1 MAELKMPDRL
11 RSQLRT
17 GWHQYVDLLVPLRPA
32 LHRYCH
38 RLTGN
43 VWDAE
48 DLVQET
54 LLRAFAKWGVTYP
67 EIRDV
72 RAYLISIAT
81 NAWIDTLRRRETEA
95 RLYRSSPASP
105 ENRAPSQGTDPEASS
120 NVRDAGSRLLQRL
133 SPQERAAVVLK
144 EVFDMSLEEIAKLLA
159 TTPGAVKAALR
170 RGRDRLA
177 EPEGGPASHRTIPL
191 PELLDRFI
199 VLYDAKDVNGMVALM
214 LEGGSAENVG
224 NSIHIGL
231 DAVEGIPRF
240 FHKVVHGHA
249 EWPPEFQYESQRAER
264 RELEGE
270 PILLFFVTRHGREAL
285 QTVMRFEEQDGRIA
299 HIRAYGF
306 CPETIRAVGEAL
318 GVRVRTGIYRAP
330 TPAPGAEWPDPASPR
345 SR

>member
-1 MAELKMPDRL
+1 
-11 RSQLRT
+11 
-17 GWHQYVDLLVPLRPA
+17 LRPA
-32 LHRYCH
+32 LHRYCR

-48 DLVQET
+48 DLVQEA
-54 LLRAFAKWGVTYP
+54 LLRAFAQWGVTYP
-67 EIRDV
+67 EIRDI

-95 RLYRSSPASP
+95 RVYLSSSASP
-105 ENRAPSQGTDPEASS
+105 EDRAPSQGADPEASS
-120 NVRDAGSRLLQRL
+120 DVRDAGYRLLQRL

-159 TTPGAVKAALR
+159 TTTGAVKAALH

-177 EPEGGPASHRTIPL
+177 EPGDAPASHRPVPS

-199 VLYDAKDVNGMVALM
+199 ELYNAKDVSGMVALM

-240 FHKVVHGHA
+240 LHKVVHGHA

-264 RELEGE
+264 GKVEGE
-270 PILLFFVTRHGREAL
+270 PILLLFVTRHGREAL
-285 QTVMRFEEQDGRIA
+285 QTVMRIEERNGRIA
-299 HIRAYGF
+299 HIRSYGF
-306 CPETIRAVGEAL
+306 CPETVRAVGEAL

-330 TPAPGAEWPDPASPR
+330 TPAPGAEWPDSAPPR